1 MLQFARF
8 AATRASLAI
17 FTLIMVS
24 FIVFSLMEL
33 VPGDCAER
41 YLSFKSS
48 QGAVITLEDI
58 QAERVRLGLDKPYL
72 IRWGNWIVN
81 AFQGE
86 FGDSCI
92 LRLNIS
98 ELLGQKFWLSLGI
111 CLASLLLA
119 YLIAI
124 PVGII
129 SATSKN
135 PWTNNGLRLVSYLG
149 LAMPNFLL
157 ALMIMLFS
165 TIVFGD
171 TLTGL
176 FSKEFRDAA
185 WSFDRVKDFLSRAW
199 LPIFILAWSATAF
212 AIQTV
217 RALMSDEVGK
227 LYVVA
232 ASARGVT
239 GRTLLW
245 RYPARHALGPIIN
258 SLGFDLN
265 RIFNELPIVAL
276 ILTLTEAG
284 STTSR
289 CTGGWDLRT
298 RARRSTAALRSCLL
312 SFLSCTRS
320 WPASGNVASMASK
333 AHVIR
338 RVISVTSR
346 LGRDS
351 TSIEA
356 DTSPARSQPLHNT
369 MKVRSR
375 FPIIDQHSWLA
386 AGTFLS
392 TTVRE
397 RESWKSACDARTSR
411 VREW

>member
-8 AATRASLAI
+8 TAIRAALAVV
-17 FTLIMVS
+17 TLVIVS

-41 YLSFKSS
+41 YLAFKNTQGS
-48 QGAVITLEDI
+48 QISIADI
-58 QAERVRLGLDKPYL
+58 EAERVRLGLDKPYVT
-72 IRWGNWIVN
+72 RWVSWIWN

-92 LRLNIS
+92 LRVSIS
-98 ELLGQKFWLSLGI
+98 QLLGQKFWLSLGI
-111 CLASLLLA
+111 CLSSLLVA

-129 SATSKN
+129 SATSRN
-135 PWTNNGLRLVSYLG
+135 PLLNNSLRFFSYLG

-165 TIVFGD
+165 TVVFGD

-176 FSKEFRDAA
+176 FSKEFRDVP
-185 WSFDRVKDFLSRAW
+185 WSYDRVMDFLSRAW
-199 LPIFILAWSATAF
+199 LPVFILGWSATAF

-227 LYVVA
+227 LYVTA

-239 GRTLLW
+239 GGKLLW

-284 STTSR
+284 SLLIESLARSNDQQLAGAIIFMLTASIVGLNFLTDILLALTDPR
-289 CTGGWDLRT
+289 V
-298 RARRSTAALRSCLL
+298 RRS
-312 SFLSCTRS
+312 
-320 WPASGNVASMASK
+320 
-333 AHVIR
+333 I
-338 RVISVTSR
+338 
-346 LGRDS
+346 LG
-351 TSIEA
+351 
-356 DTSPARSQPLHNT
+356 
-369 MKVRSR
+369 
-375 FPIIDQHSWLA
+375 
-386 AGTFLS
+386 
-392 TTVRE
+392 
-397 RESWKSACDARTSR
+397 
-411 VREW
+411 

>member
-8 AATRASLAI
+8 AGTRAILAI
-17 FTLIMVS
+17 ITLVIVS
-24 FIVFSLMEL
+24 FIVFTLMEL

-41 YLSFKSS
+41 YLAFKNT
-48 QGAVITLEDI
+48 QGAGISVADI
-58 QAERVRLGLDKPYL
+58 EAERVRLGLDKPS
-72 IRWGNWIVN
+72 ITRWVIWIFH

-92 LRLNIS
+92 LRVSIS
-98 ELLGQKFWLSLGI
+98 QLLGQKFWLSLVI
-111 CLASLLLA
+111 CLTSLLLA
-119 YLIAI
+119 YTIAI

-129 SATSKN
+129 SATSKSAVL
-135 PWTNNGLRLVSYLG
+135 NNSLRFVSYLG

-185 WSFDRVKDFLSRAW
+185 WSYDRVIDFLSRAW
-199 LPIFILAWSATAF
+199 LPVFILGWSATAF

-227 LYVVA
+227 LYVTA

-239 GRTLLW
+239 GRNLLW

-284 STTSR
+284 SLLIEALARSNDQQLAGAIIFMLTASIVGINFVTDIILAITDPR
-289 CTGGWDLRT
+289 V
-298 RARRSTAALRSCLL
+298 RRSIL
-312 SFLSCTRS
+312 S
-320 WPASGNVASMASK
+320 
-333 AHVIR
+333 
-338 RVISVTSR
+338 
-346 LGRDS
+346 
-351 TSIEA
+351 
-356 DTSPARSQPLHNT
+356 
-369 MKVRSR
+369 
-375 FPIIDQHSWLA
+375 
-386 AGTFLS
+386 
-392 TTVRE
+392 
-397 RESWKSACDARTSR
+397 
-411 VREW
+411 